1 MEKAIYIQLNIY
13 AFLVCLILY
22 LHQRKTKQEVLG
34 KHAFEVLTISM
45 MAIELLNV
53 CSWLLEGNVFQ
64 WSNILYLIEL
74 HIQFGIQIV
83 PNVYMLVYCVQ
94 SGRKNL
100 RSTKRGSVMIAAF
113 ITIWTILTVA
123 NVFHPYL
130 FWIDS
135 QNVYYRLPAFYPVVG
150 ALLIFM
156 ISSLILCT
164 YKYFSNQRTE
174 KEYLYLIIMLIMSLT
189 GTALQVATYYL
200 EVVGL
205 AGTLSYVYLYIFV
218 QSKRDDKLLEQRAE
232 AKNNALLSQIQPHFL
247 YNSVGT
253 IQYYCEE
260 QPRLAREAIDE
271 FATFLRGNLD
281 SVMSKVPIY
290 FADEMKHV
298 NAYLHLE
305 QMRKRDN
312 LKVIYHLEEEDFFL
326 PALTIQPVVENAV
339 KYGIASRENGGT
351 ITISTKREENQ
362 IIITIQDDG
371 IGMDIDQI
379 EDISTKQDGRTHVG
393 LLNVKK
399 RLKNM
404 VNGKIEIHST
414 KDDGTVVNIIL
425 PQTK

>member
-34 KHAFEVLTISM
+34 KHAFEVLTISL
-45 MAIELLNV
+45 MAIELLNI
-53 CSWLLEGNVFQ
+53 CSWLLEGNVFHG
-64 WSNILYLIEL
+64 SNILYLVEL
-74 HIQFGIQIV
+74 HIQFAIQIV
-83 PNVYMLVYCVQ
+83 SNIYMLVYCVQ
-94 SGRKNL
+94 SGRKNV
-100 RSTKRGSVMIAAF
+100 RSTKLELLLIAVPIA
-113 ITIWTILTVA
+113 IWISLTVA

-135 QNVYYRLPAFYPVVG
+135 QNVYHRLPAFYPVVST
-150 ALLIFM
+150 LIIFM
-156 ISSLILCT
+156 IASLILCI
-164 YKYFSNQRTE
+164 YKYFRNQRTK
-174 KEYLYLIIMLIMSLT
+174 KEYLYIIIMLLMALT
-189 GTALQVATYYL
+189 GTVLQVVTYYL

-205 AGTLSYVYLYIFV
+205 AETISYVYLYIFV
-218 QSKRDDKLLEQRAE
+218 QSKRDDKLMEQRAE

-260 QPRLAREAIDE
+260 QPGLAREAIDE

-305 QMRKRDN
+305 QMRKKN
-312 LKVIYHLEEEDFFL
+312 KLKVIYHLEEEDFFL

-339 KYGIASRENGGT
+339 KYGIASKENGGT
-351 ITISTKREENQ
+351 VTISTKREENQ
-362 IIITIQDDG
+362 IVITIQDDG
-371 IGMDIDQI
+371 IGMNVDQI
-379 EDISTKQDGRTHVG
+379 EDIPTKKDGRTHVG

-399 RLKNM
+399 RLENM
-404 VNGKIEIHST
+404 VEGKMEIHST
-414 KDDGTVVNIIL
+414 KEAGTVVNIII
-425 PQTK
+425 PQNQ